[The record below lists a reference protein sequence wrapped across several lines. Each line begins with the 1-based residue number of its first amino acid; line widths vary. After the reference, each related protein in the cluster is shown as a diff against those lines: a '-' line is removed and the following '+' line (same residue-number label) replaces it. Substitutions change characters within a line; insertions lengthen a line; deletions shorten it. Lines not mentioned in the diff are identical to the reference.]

1 MSSTSEPSES
11 ASAEKIAT
19 RAVHSQL
26 TPDEDKQIHEEP
38 KVNDGPLEG
47 RKLTGITWF
56 IAMFAIISSTFLYA
70 LDNTVLAN
78 VRPSII
84 DTFGQIDLLT
94 WVLVAYPL
102 GEIGSNPLW
111 SVIILIVFNLS
122 GTHKRCR
129 SKLNIYF
136 NNKILYLITLII
148 FEVGSAIIGS
158 AQSMIAVIIG
168 RAIAGLGGSGIYV
181 CTINIVLSLT
191 ALAEQNHY
199 FNYVAIAW
207 ALRTVLGPII
217 GGTFAGSAATWR

>member
-56 IAMFAIISSTFLYA
+56 IAI
-70 LDNTVLAN
+70 
-78 VRPSII
+78 II

-111 SVIILIVFNLS
+111 
-122 GTHKRCR
+122 